1 MRFLCA
7 RRNESEILYLANV
20 WKFYYHKWQPKMSVE
35 TGKWFSVVRMTSIEM
50 DYIALACVIFLVW
63 RIFEPSYDGLNF
75 LIIHLL
81 TYTHT
86 RCIHFELIGPETE
99 PESKRYRFRWN
110 QLKWCIRHFVLFK
123 WIKKEETA
131 TWRHQSTSQAC
142 VFPGL
147 NHPFFPSRH
156 PSNRRHTSINH
167 NLPVHLYQFVEW
179 NSLTLQWAPIYSY

>member
-1 MRFLCA
+1 MCQAEWEWNSILGKCVEVLLPQVATENVCWNGQMVLGCSDDIDRNGLHCISMR
-7 RRNESEILYLANV
+7 Y
-20 WKFYYHKWQPKMSVE
+20 
-35 TGKWFSVVRMTSIEM
+35 
-50 DYIALACVIFLVW
+50 FLVW
-63 RIFEPSYDGLNF
+63 RIFGPSYDGLNF

-86 RCIHFELIGPETE
+86 RCVHFELIGPETE